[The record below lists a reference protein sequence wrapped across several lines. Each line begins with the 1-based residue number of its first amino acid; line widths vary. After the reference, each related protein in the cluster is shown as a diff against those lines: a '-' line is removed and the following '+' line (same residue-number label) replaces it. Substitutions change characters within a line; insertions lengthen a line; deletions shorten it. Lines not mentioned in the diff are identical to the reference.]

1 MKIVK
6 IVVLLAG
13 LCMYGAAD
21 AHYRDYDR
29 GGAGYRDRP
38 VGLRVNAEQR
48 RQRARIVRGIDRG
61 QLTPNEYEQL
71 ARQQEHI
78 AQAKR
83 YFKRDGRLDRLERRI
98 LQDKMARASNDIR
111 YYKHNQRYARDSYGY
126 R

>member
-1 MKIVK
+1 MKIAK

-21 AHYRDYDR
+21 AHYQDSYRN
-29 GGAGYRDRP
+29 GAGHRDRP
-38 VGLRVNAEQR
+38 VSWRVNMEQR
-48 RQRARIVRGIDRG
+48 RQRARIIRGIDRG

-83 YFKRDGRLDRLERRI
+83 YFKRDGHLDRLERRI
-98 LQDKMARASNDIR
+98 LQDKMAQASNDIR
-111 YYKHNQRYARDSYGY
+111 YFKHNQRYARDSYGY